1 MTSPAADRPPST
13 AESTPANASANAPM
27 VAPDDQ
33 AGAEPRLHDAES
45 PEAGTPPS
53 NLQHRNS
60 TGSRNLGMTGPAGE
74 PGLPPSRPSSIATAQ
89 SASQRRWSQAPPSRR
104 GGGAGGTATASVAG
118 SMGAQSRPTTSA
130 SRTHVPLA
138 AHGFFRPMSS
148 QRLQQQRN
156 QRPTSLLG
164 QASLYADGAATDF
177 ASHPFR
183 QSSGSNPT
191 IKGAPPS
198 GLHQDSEHPP
208 PSRGTDITDRDM
220 PDRTTA
226 NTTPTGA
233 ETVRSRGE
241 SIAPLQRPKPQHLD
255 LSKAHKNDS
264 GKLPTP
270 SKSPRSF
277 KSSFILPSRE
287 GRSSQ
292 MRPQQ
297 GHEKLASA
305 ESSPRL
311 HRKAATKEAV
321 MQELGKNHEYFTG
334 NTVFCWGGRLQN
346 TRDRPMNIGTGI
358 VIVLP
363 AALFFAYSA
372 PWLWLHIS
380 PAIPILFAYL
390 FLVCVSS
397 FVHAT
402 ASDPGILPR
411 NLHPFPPPNPNED
424 PLLIGPPTTEWT
436 MVVSAISPIAAM
448 EVPTKYCKSCN
459 IWRPPRAHH
468 CRVCDNCIETQ
479 DHHCVWLNNC
489 IGRRNYRYFF
499 VFVCVSTL
507 LGLFLLGA
515 SLAQILVWRQQH
527 HVSFGAAIN
536 EWRAPFAMCI
546 YGLLGALYPFSLTLY
561 HLFLMGRGETTREYL
576 NSHKF
581 LDKDRHRPFAQG
593 SLLRNWLVVLQRP
606 RPPTYLQFKKKYE
619 DEDQRFGPRKGKR
632 TAPLTTE
639 HQGGGMEMQTV
650 SATPG
655 FQGPSSRSGA
665 NRTLRDESNGV

>member
-1 MTSPAADRPPST
+1 MTTPPPDHSAHTNTSNSPTPRDSDRDRRD
-13 AESTPANASANAPM
+13 AM
-27 VAPDDQ
+27 IDDDHTG
-33 AGAEPRLHDAES
+33 AGAP
-45 PEAGTPPS
+45 
-53 NLQHRNS
+53 QS
-60 TGSRNLGMTGPAGE
+60 TSQNRTSSGSRVLGLTGPVGE

-89 SASQRRWSQAPPSRR
+89 SGNQRRWSQAPPSRR
-104 GGGAGGTATASVAG
+104 GGNIGSGIGTSSVAG
-118 SMGAQSRPTTSA
+118 SMGGQSRPTTSA

-156 QRPTSLLG
+156 QRPVSLLG
-164 QASLYADGAATDF
+164 QNSLYSEGAAE
-177 ASHPFR
+177 AQGNQYR
-183 QSSGSNPT
+183 QSIGSNQT
-191 IKGAPPS
+191 INGAQPL
-198 GLHQDSEHPP
+198 GLYHNMEHPP
-208 PSRGTDITDRDM
+208 PSRGTDVTDRDI

-241 SIAPLQRPKPQHLD
+241 SITPLQRPARPQHLD

-270 SKSPRSF
+270 GKSPRSF
-277 KSSFILPSRE
+277 KSSFILPSRD

-311 HRKAATKEAV
+311 TRKETAKEV
-321 MQELGKNHEYFTG
+321 VKKELGKNYQYFSG

-346 TRDRPMNIGTGI
+346 TRDRPVNIATGI
-358 VIVLP
+358 LVVAP
-363 AALFFAYSA
+363 AALFFAFSA
-372 PWLWLHIS
+372 PWLWKNVHQS
-380 PAIPILFAYL
+380 IPILFGYL
-390 FLVCVSS
+390 FLICISS
-397 FVHAT
+397 FIHAT
-402 ASDPGILPR
+402 ATDPGILPR
-411 NLHPFPPPNPNED
+411 NLHPFPPTNPNDD
-424 PLLIGPPTTEWT
+424 PLNLGPLTTEWT
-436 MVVSAISPIAAM
+436 MVISAGIRNSAI

-499 VFVCVSTL
+499 VFVVTCTL
-507 LGLFLLGA
+507 LAVFLLGA
-515 SLAQILVWRQQH
+515 SLAHILVWRQQNG
-527 HVSFGAAIN
+527 VSFGAAIN
-536 EWRAPFAMCI
+536 KWRIPFAMSI
-546 YGLLGALYPFSLTLY
+546 YGLLTAPYPLSLAVY

-581 LDKDRHRPFAQG
+581 LKKDRYRPFNQN
-593 SLLRNWLVVLQRP
+593 SILRNWLVVLQRP
-606 RPPTYLQFKKKYE
+606 RPPTYLHFKKE
-619 DEDQRFGPRKGKR
+619 FEEGDQRFGPRSGKR
-632 TAPLTTE
+632 SAPLTTE
-639 HQGGGMEMQTV
+639 QQGGGMEMQNV
-650 SATPG
+650 RSSSG
-655 FQGPSSRSGA
+655 FQGPSTRLSREP
-665 NRTLRDESNGV
+665 TLSPNAI